1 MQRNGKE
8 HNPYIA
14 LKKEIKL
21 RIPDS
26 QLVNV
31 SGDTLVDISYHNYHI
46 TATQYIFCMYEVSRR
61 RYISSQLTFALFRRS
76 GT

>member
-21 RIPDS
+21 RIQDS

-61 RYISSQLTFALFRRS
+61 RYISTQLTFALFRRS

>member
-21 RIPDS
+21 RIQDS
-26 QLVNV
+26 QLAGALQLVNV

-46 TATQYIFCMYEVSRR
+46 TATQNMLYLSK
-61 RYISSQLTFALFRRS
+61 
-76 GT
+76 